1 MGTAARK
8 ARKREHH
15 ATLDT
20 LAAADPNSA
29 AYRRAR
35 TLVAETSFVHPK
47 KTPTPFFDRAIFHLI
62 GNTKTGKTRESAKA
76 RSIRAALKKAELK
89 KQEYTK

>member
-15 ATLDT
+15 AALDT
-20 LAAADPNSA
+20 LASADPNSA

-35 TLVAETSFVHPK
+35 TLVAETPFVHPR
-47 KTPTPFFDRAIFHLI
+47 KTPTPFFDRALFHLI
-62 GNTKTGKTRESAKA
+62 RNPKTGKARESAKA
-76 RSIRAALKKAELK
+76 RSIRAALKKAAVK
-89 KQEYTK
+89 KQEAGQ